1 MQYRKLGTSDLELSV
16 VTFGAWAA
24 GGWMWGGNEHSES
37 IKAIKASLDL
47 GVTSIDTAPAYG
59 QGTSEQI
66 VGEAIKGTPRDKI
79 QILTKYGL
87 RWDNKQGQFFF
98 KSFDNNGQPID
109 IYRYA
114 GRESIIKECEDSLRL
129 LQTDYI
135 DLYQIHWADPT
146 TPVQETMEAVDRLI
160 QAGKVRYA
168 GVCNYSAEQMQEAG
182 KYINLVS
189 NQVPYSMVNRGIE
202 KDLVPYILET
212 NKSILAYSPLER
224 GLLTGKIKPGHQFAK
239 GDHRAGLTSYRNSNI
254 KSANAFLE
262 KISPLAEEKNATLG
276 QLVIRWTVEQ
286 PAITIALVGARNAEQ
301 AIQNAKAMDI
311 QLSAEELELIS
322 NELEIRTQGVTNS

>member
-1 MQYRKLGTSDLELSV
+1 MQYRKLGSSDLELSV

-24 GGWMWGGNEHSES
+24 GGWMWGGNEHSDS
-37 IKAIKASLDL
+37 VKAIQASFDW

-66 VGEAIKGTPRDKI
+66 VGEAIKGIPRDKV

-87 RWDNKQGQFFF
+87 RWDNNQGQLFF
-98 KSFDNNGQPID
+98 KSFDNSGQPID

-114 GRESIIKECEDSLRL
+114 GKESIIKECEDSLRL

-146 TPVQETMEAVDRLI
+146 TPIQETMEAVDRLI

-168 GVCNYSAEQMQEAG
+168 GVCNYTAEQMQEAE
-182 KYINLVS
+182 KYISLVS

-224 GLLTGKIKPGHQFAK
+224 GLLTGKIKPGHSFAQ
-239 GDHRAGLTSYRNSNI
+239 GDHRAGLMSYTNSNI
-254 KSANAFLE
+254 QSTNAFLE
-262 KISPLAEEKNATLG
+262 KIRPLAEQKNATLG

-286 PAITIALVGARNAEQ
+286 PAITIALVGARNAQQ
-301 AIQNAKAMDI
+301 ATQNAKAMDMD
-311 QLSAEELELIS
+311 LSVEEIELIT
-322 NELEIRTQGVTNS
+322 NELNQLQSVN